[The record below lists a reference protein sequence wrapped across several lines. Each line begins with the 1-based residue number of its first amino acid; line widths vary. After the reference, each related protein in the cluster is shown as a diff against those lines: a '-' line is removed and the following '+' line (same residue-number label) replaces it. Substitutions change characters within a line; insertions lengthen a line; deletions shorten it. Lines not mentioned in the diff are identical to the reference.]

1 MWALAALAGT
11 LMVWAA
17 GMIAAF
23 WLWGAAIGVVVSIGL
38 SVLFWQQILMA
49 AVLVVAAIALPN
61 LTA

>member
-1 MWALAALAGT
+1 MWALAILFGT
-11 LMVWAA
+11 WMVWMA

-49 AVLVVAAIALPN
+49 TVLVVAAIALPN

>member
-1 MWALAALAGT
+1 MWALAILFGT
-11 LMVWAA
+11 LMVWMA

-23 WLWGAAIGVVVSIGL
+23 WLWGAAIGVVISIGL

-49 AVLVVAAIALPN
+49 TVLVVAAIALPN

>member
-1 MWALAALAGT
+1 
-11 LMVWAA
+11 MVWAA

-23 WLWGAAIGVVVSIGL
+23 WLWGAAIGVVISIGL

-49 AVLVVAAIALPN
+49 TVLVVAAIALPN